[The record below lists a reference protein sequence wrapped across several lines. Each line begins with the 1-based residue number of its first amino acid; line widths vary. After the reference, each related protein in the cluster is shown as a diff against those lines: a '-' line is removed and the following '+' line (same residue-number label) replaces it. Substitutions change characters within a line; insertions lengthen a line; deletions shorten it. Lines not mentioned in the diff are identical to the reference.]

1 MYKTVLMGWVIV
13 LALLTGTAT
22 LAGEAPDDVYWL
34 DVRSAQEYA
43 AGHVEGAVNIPYT
56 EIAER
61 IGEVTDDK
69 DATLYLYCRSGR
81 RSGIATETLEA
92 AGFTNVTNVGGL
104 EDALEKS
111 RAMEH

>member
-1 MYKTVLMGWVIV
+1 MYKTVLMGWVVV
-13 LALLTGTAT
+13 LALLTGTAI
-22 LAGEAPDDVYWL
+22 LAGEASEDVYWV
-34 DVRSAQEYA
+34 DVRTAQEYA

-56 EIAER
+56 EIDER

-92 AGFTNVTNVGGL
+92 AGFTGVVNVGGL
-104 EDALEKS
+104 DDARKKALS
-111 RAMEH
+111 LGD